1 MRNIV
6 LANFKSW
13 VETYYSNIEMK
24 NYPKFSQS
32 SSSSNSNTG
41 RDRSNIGGDSSN
53 SNSFAKKRVKN
64 FVGHFEK
71 D

>member
-24 NYPKFSQS
+24 NYPKYTQS

-41 RDRSNIGGDSSN
+41 RDRSNSSN
-53 SNSFAKKRVKN
+53 FAKKRVKN